1 MSRQPC
7 PLQLSGAHALSAVAL
22 QEQLAVNL
30 ERGLSAGEALERLHR
45 CGANRLTARQER
57 PLWLQFLAQFHTPLL
72 YALLITGMVKALT
85 GSLREAGVIWSV
97 TVINA
102 VIGFVQESRAEHS
115 IEALAQVI
123 RSDLEVLRDG
133 QLQRLEAQSLVPGD
147 VVILSSGDRVPADL
161 RLLQVRNLQL
171 DESSLTGES
180 LPVAKTVHADPA
192 EAPLADRHGMAHA
205 GSFVSAG
212 QGRGVVVAT
221 GDATEQGNLASSLQ
235 QGAGL
240 STPLTRKFSR
250 FSLTILRLVL
260 ALSIVT
266 AVVGLARGRSG
277 AEMFDAA
284 VALAVSAIPEEL
296 PAIVT
301 ITLAIGV
308 RRMAQRNAII
318 RKLPAVEALGSAT
331 VICSDKTGTLTQNR
345 MAVQELYAAG
355 QQLRLEE
362 LWPDGQAAHGS
373 VPDPLQGNRALRELL
388 LAGLL
393 CSDARPSSH
402 EGLVGDPTET
412 ALLAAA
418 QRAGFDHA
426 EAHRQHPR
434 RDALPFEAELQVMA
448 TLHGSERIVVKGSLE
463 AVLPRCRW
471 QCGSDGD
478 RDPLDPGAIQA
489 AVDTMAGQGERV
501 LAFAMGQVKPNQS
514 ALVHD
519 HIESNLTFLGL
530 QGMADPPRPEATRAV
545 AACRAAGIAV
555 KMITGDHIRTA
566 TAIARQMGIGH
577 QPEPVCIDG
586 RGLEALPADALSD
599 VVLDTDVFA
608 RMAPAQKLQLVRS
621 LQGSGHIVAMTGDGV
636 NDAPALRQADIG
648 IAMGAGGTAVARE
661 AAAMVLTD
669 DNFAAIA
676 AAVEEGRGVAL
687 NLHRAMAFC
696 LPVNGGESF
705 TILISALM
713 GLELP
718 ITALQ
723 VLWLNMV
730 NSLTMSLPLAFEPK
744 APGLMAMPPQ
754 QPDRPL
760 LNRPLV
766 QRLLL
771 VSAFSWVVIFATFF
785 WAEAHYGDRSIS
797 RTMAVQ
803 ALVLSRVTYLLSLS
817 EVSQHLPW
825 AWGRLATALWR
836 SPSLMLGLGAAL
848 LLQVLFSQWEPMNTF
863 FTTAPLSLEQWWQC
877 SLAILLMMP
886 VAQAANQLDALV
898 PHHPERTRETSPAA
912 FMRV

>member
-1 MSRQPC
+1 MD
-7 PLQLSGAHALSAVAL
+7 LLLSAAHGL
-22 QEQLAVNL
+22 TAQQLREQLAVDP
-30 ERGLSAGEALERLHR
+30 EQGLSNSEAQRRLR
-45 CGANRLTARQER
+45 DCGANRLSSRRQR
-57 PLWLQFLAQFHTPLL
+57 PLWLQFLLQFHAPLL
-72 YALLITGMVKALT
+72 YALLITGTVKAIT
-85 GSLREAGVIWSV
+85 GSLREALVIWSV

-102 VIGFVQESRAEHS
+102 VIGFVQESRAERS
-115 IEALAQVI
+115 ISALAQVI
-123 RSDLEVLRDG
+123 RSDCEVLREG
-133 QLQRLEAQSLVPGD
+133 QQQRLDAEQLVQGD
-147 VVILSSGDRVPADL
+147 VVLLAAGDRVPADL

-180 LPVAKTVHADPA
+180 LPVVKSIDADPA
-192 EAPLADRHGMAHA
+192 DTPLAERHGMAHA
-205 GSFVSAG
+205 GSFVSTG

-221 GDATEQGNLASSLQ
+221 GDATELGYLASSLQ
-235 QGAGL
+235 QGSGL

-250 FSLTILRLVL
+250 FSLTILRFVL
-260 ALSIVT
+260 ALSILT

-308 RRMAQRNAII
+308 HRMAQRNAII

-355 QQLRLEE
+355 RQLRLEE
-362 LWPDGQAAHGS
+362 LWPDGASADGPT
-373 VPDPLQGNRALRELL
+373 PDPLQDNRALRELL

-393 CSDARPSSH
+393 CSDARPSSQ

-426 EAHRQHPR
+426 EAHREHPR

-448 TLHGSERIVVKGSLE
+448 TLHGSERILVKGSLE

-471 QCGSDGD
+471 QCGSNGE
-478 RDPLDPGAIQA
+478 REALDAVAIQA
-489 AVDTMAGQGERV
+489 AVDTMASQGERV
-501 LAFAMGQVKPNQS
+501 LAFAMGPVEPNQ
-514 ALVHD
+514 AVLGHH

-577 QPEPVCIDG
+577 RPEPVSIDG
-586 RGLEALPADALSD
+586 RALEALPVDALSD
-599 VVLDTDVFA
+599 VVVDTDVFA

-621 LQGSGHIVAMTGDGV
+621 LQASGEIVAMTGDGV

-648 IAMGAGGTAVARE
+648 IAMGEGGTAVARE

-713 GLELP
+713 GLDLP

-754 QPDRPL
+754 RPDRPL

-785 WAEAHYGDRSIS
+785 WAEAHYGDRAVA

-803 ALVLSRVTYLLSLS
+803 ALVLSRISYLFSLS
-817 EVSQHLPW
+817 EVSQQLPW
-825 AWGRLATALWR
+825 SWGRLATALWR
-836 SPSLMLGLGAAL
+836 SPALLLGLGAAL

-863 FTTAPLSLEQWWQC
+863 FGTAPLTLGQWCQC
-877 SLAILLMMP
+877 SLGILLMMP
-886 VAQAANQLDALV
+886 VAHAASQLDPLI
-898 PHHPERTRETSPAA
+898 PSRRGSLHP
-912 FMRV
+912 

>member
-1 MSRQPC
+1 MD
-7 PLQLSGAHALSAVAL
+7 LQLSAAHGLTAQQLR
-22 QEQLAVNL
+22 QQLAVDP
-30 ERGLSAGEALERLHR
+30 ERGLSTSEAQQRLRH
-45 CGANRLTARQER
+45 CGANRLSSRQQR
-57 PLWLQFLAQFHTPLL
+57 PLWLQFLAQFHAPLL
-72 YALLITGMVKALT
+72 YALLITGAVKALT
-85 GSLREAGVIWSV
+85 GSIREAVVIWSV

-102 VIGFVQESRAEHS
+102 VIGFVQESRAERS
-115 IEALAQVI
+115 ISALAAVI
-123 RSDLEVLRDG
+123 RADCEVVRDG
-133 QLQRLEAQSLVPGD
+133 QQQRLDAEQLVPGD
-147 VVILSSGDRVPADL
+147 VVLLTAGDRVPADL

-180 LPVAKTVHADPA
+180 LPVVKSGDADPA
-192 EAPLADRHGMAHA
+192 DALLAERHGMAHA
-205 GSFVSAG
+205 GSFVSTG
-212 QGRGVVVAT
+212 QGRGLVVAT
-221 GDATEQGNLASSLQ
+221 GDATELGHLASSLQ
-235 QGAGL
+235 QGSGL

-250 FSLTILRLVL
+250 FSLTILRIVL
-260 ALSIVT
+260 ALSILT
-266 AVVGLARGRSG
+266 ALVGLARGRSG

-308 RRMAQRNAII
+308 RRMALRNAII

-345 MAVQELYAAG
+345 MAVQELYAGG
-355 QQLRLEE
+355 QHLRLED
-362 LWPDGQAAHGS
+362 LWPDGHSGVGS
-373 VPDPLQGNRALRELL
+373 VADPLQDNRALRELL

-393 CSDARPSSH
+393 CSDARPSSQ

-434 RDALPFEAELQVMA
+434 RDALPFEAERQVMA
-448 TLHGSERIVVKGSLE
+448 TLHGSQRILVKGSLE

-471 QCGSDGD
+471 ACGSDGE
-478 RDPLDPGAIQA
+478 RAPLDPEPIQA
-489 AVDTMAGQGERV
+489 AVNTMAGQGERV
-501 LAFAMGQVKPNQS
+501 LAFAMGPVEPNQE
-514 ALVHD
+514 ALGHH
-519 HIESNLTFLGL
+519 HIETNLTFLGL

-566 TAIARQMGIGH
+566 TAIARQMGIGLR
-577 QPEPVCIDG
+577 PEPVSIDG
-586 RGLEALPADALSD
+586 RALEALPADAWND

-621 LQGSGHIVAMTGDGV
+621 LQTSGHIVAMTGDGV

-648 IAMGAGGTAVARE
+648 IAMGEGGTAVARE

-718 ITALQ
+718 VTALQ

-754 QPDRPL
+754 RPDRPL

-785 WAEAHYGDRSIS
+785 WAEAHYGDRAIS

-803 ALVLSRVTYLLSLS
+803 ALVLSRVSYLLSLS

-825 AWGRLATALWR
+825 SLGRLARALWR
-836 SPSLMLGLGAAL
+836 SPALLLGLGAAL
-848 LLQVLFSQWEPMNTF
+848 LLQVLFSQWMPMNTF
-863 FTTAPLSLEQWWQC
+863 FGTAPLTLEQWWQC
-877 SLAILLMMP
+877 CLGILLMIP
-886 VAQAANQLDALV
+886 VAHAASQLDPLI
-898 PHHPERTRETSPAA
+898 PHRRGSLPPPAA
-912 FMRV
+912 GSV

>member
-1 MSRQPC
+1 ME
-7 PLQLSGAHALSAVAL
+7 LQQCGAHALSAEQL
-22 QEQLAVNL
+22 QERLAVDPAW
-30 ERGLSAGEALERLHR
+30 GLSSGAAQERLRHQ
-45 CGANRLTARQER
+45 GANRLTRLPQR
-57 PLWLQFLAQFHTPLL
+57 PLWLQFLDQFHAPLL
-72 YALLITGMVKALT
+72 YALLITGAVKALT
-85 GSLREAGVIWSV
+85 GSLREAAVIWSV

-102 VIGFVQESRAEHS
+102 VIGFVQESRAERS
-115 IEALAQVI
+115 IGALAQVI
-123 RSDLEVLRDG
+123 RSDIAVLRDG
-133 QLQRLEAQSLVPGD
+133 REQRLEAQHLVPGD
-147 VVILSSGDRVPADL
+147 VVLLTAGDRVPADL

-171 DESSLTGES
+171 DESGLTGES
-180 LPVAKTVHADPA
+180 LPVTKVTAADPA
-192 EAPLADRHGMAHA
+192 DAPLAEHYGMAYA
-205 GSFVSAG
+205 GSFVTTG
-212 QGRGVVVAT
+212 QGRGLVVAT
-221 GDATEQGNLASSLQ
+221 GDATELGDLAASLQ
-235 QGAGL
+235 RGSPL
-240 STPLTRKFSR
+240 STPLTRKFGR
-250 FSLTILRLVL
+250 FSVTVLRFVL
-260 ALSIVT
+260 GLSILT
-266 AVVGLARGRSG
+266 ALVGLARGRSG
-277 AEMFDAA
+277 GEMFDAA

-308 RRMAQRNAII
+308 HRMARRNAII

-355 QQLRLEE
+355 QRLQLEE
-362 LWPDGQAAHGS
+362 LWPDGSPAGLHR
-373 VPDPLQGNRALRELL
+373 PDPFATNRALRELL

-393 CSDARPSSH
+393 CSDARPSRH
-402 EGLVGDPTET
+402 QGLVGDPTET

-426 EAHRQHPR
+426 EAHRRHPR
-434 RDALPFEAELQVMA
+434 RDAIPFEAELQVMA
-448 TLHGSERIVVKGSLE
+448 TLHGSERILVKGSLE

-471 QCGSDGD
+471 QCDSNGEPE
-478 RDPLDPGAIQA
+478 PLDAAAIA
-489 AVDTMAGQGERV
+489 GAVDVMAAQGERV
-501 LAFAMGQVKPNQS
+501 LAFAMGQAHPEQAS
-514 ALVHD
+514 LLHD
-519 HIESNLTFLGL
+519 HIEANLTFLGL

-577 QPEPVCIDG
+577 RPEPVAIDG
-586 RGLEALPADALSD
+586 RGLAALSA
-599 VVLDTDVFA
+599 VQLDAVALQTDVFA

-621 LQGSGHIVAMTGDGV
+621 LQGSGQIVAMTGDGV

-648 IAMGAGGTAVARE
+648 IAMGAGGTAVARD

-705 TILISALM
+705 TILLSALM

-744 APGLMAMPPQ
+744 APGLMTMAPQ

-760 LNRPLV
+760 LNRPLL

-771 VSAFSWVVIFATFF
+771 VSAFSWVVIFALFF
-785 WAEAHYGDRSIS
+785 WAESQTGDRAVA

-803 ALVLSRVTYLLSLS
+803 GLVLSRVAYLISLS
-817 EVSQHLPW
+817 EVAQHLPW
-825 AWGRLATALWR
+825 HWGRLATALWR
-836 SPSLMLGLGAAL
+836 SPPLLLGLAGAL
-848 LLQVLFSQWEPMNTF
+848 LLQVLFSQWGPMNGF
-863 FTTAPLSLEQWWQC
+863 FGTAPLSLQQWLQC
-877 SLAILLMMP
+877 SMPILLMIP
-886 VAQAANQLDALV
+886 VAHRANRLDALV
-898 PHHPERTRETSPAA
+898 PPTPINGSATGCG
-912 FMRV
+912 

>member
-1 MSRQPC
+1 MD
-7 PLQLSGAHALSAVAL
+7 LQLRGAHGRSAPEL
-22 QEQLAVNL
+22 EGLLTVNFKQ
-30 ERGLSAGEALERLHR
+30 GLSTSEAQLRLR
-45 CGANRLTARQER
+45 QCGANRLTASPQR
-57 PLWLQFLAQFHTPLL
+57 PLWLQFLAQFHAPLL
-72 YALLITGMVKALT
+72 YALLITGEVKAFS
-85 GSLREAGVIWSV
+85 GSLGEAAVIWSV

-102 VIGFVQESRAEHS
+102 VIGFVQESRAERS
-115 IEALAQVI
+115 IGALAEVI
-123 RSDLEVLRDG
+123 RCDVEVLRDG
-133 QLQRLEAQSLVPGD
+133 QRQRINPQTLVPGD
-147 VVILSSGDRVPADL
+147 VVLLTAGDRVPADL
-161 RLLQVRNLQL
+161 RLLHVHNLQL

-180 LPVAKTVHADPA
+180 LPVAKAISADPVDALLA
-192 EAPLADRHGMAHA
+192 ERYGMAHA
-205 GSFVSAG
+205 GSFVTTG
-212 QGRGVVVAT
+212 QGRGLVVAT
-221 GDATEQGNLASSLQ
+221 GDATELGDLAASLQ
-235 QGAGL
+235 QGAAL
-240 STPLTRKFSR
+240 STPLTRKFAR
-250 FSLTILRLVL
+250 FSVSVL
-260 ALSIVT
+260 KFVLGLSILT
-266 AVVGLARGRSG
+266 SLVGLARGRSG
-277 AEMFDAA
+277 GEMFDAA

-308 RRMAQRNAII
+308 HRMARRNAII

-355 QQLRLEE
+355 QRLQLEE
-362 LWPDGQAAHGS
+362 LWPDGSSNGA
-373 VPDPLQGNRALRELL
+373 VVIDPFESNRALRELL

-393 CSDARPSSH
+393 CSDARPSKH

-418 QRAGFDHA
+418 QRAGFDHV
-426 EAHRQHPR
+426 EAHRRHPR

-448 TLHGSERIVVKGSLE
+448 TLHGSERILVKGSLE
-463 AVLPRCRW
+463 AVLRRCRW
-471 QCGSDGD
+471 QCGGNGD
-478 RDPLDPGAIQA
+478 REPLDPSAIHA
-489 AVDTMAGQGERV
+489 AEEAMASQGERV
-501 LAFAMGQVKPNQS
+501 LAFAMGQAQPQQVT
-514 ALVHD
+514 LVHD
-519 HIESNLTFLGL
+519 HIESNLTFLGR

-577 QPEPVCIDG
+577 RPEPIAIDG
-586 RGLEALPADALSD
+586 RDLEALPADALGD

-621 LQGSGHIVAMTGDGV
+621 LQASGQIVAMTGDGV

-754 QPDRPL
+754 RSDLPL
-760 LNRPLV
+760 LNRPLLR
-766 QRLLL
+766 RLLL
-771 VSAFSWVVIFATFF
+771 VSAFSWVVIFAMFF
-785 WAEAHYGDRSIS
+785 WAEGHYGDRAIA

-803 ALVLSRVTYLLSLS
+803 ALVLSRVAYLISLS
-817 EVSQHLPW
+817 EVAHDLPW
-825 AWGRLATALWR
+825 RWGKLLAALWR
-836 SPSLMLGLGAAL
+836 TPALLLGLGCAL
-848 LLQVLFSQWEPMNTF
+848 LLQVLSGDPADDPGGPRREPAGRLGSSNANERFNSALTVAIEGTATSSHQPSPSQRG
-863 FTTAPLSLEQWWQC
+863 QC
-877 SLAILLMMP
+877 P
-886 VAQAANQLDALV
+886 
-898 PHHPERTRETSPAA
+898 P
-912 FMRV
+912 

>member
-1 MSRQPC
+1 MSRQPP
-7 PLQLSGAHALSAVAL
+7 PLQLSGAHALSSVAL

-57 PLWLQFLAQFHTPLL
+57 PLWQQFLAQFHAPLL
-72 YALLITGMVKALT
+72 YALLITGTVKALT

-102 VIGFVQESRAEHS
+102 VIGFVQESRAERS
-115 IEALAQVI
+115 IGALAQVI
-123 RSDLEVLRDG
+123 RSENEVLRDG
-133 QLQRLEAQSLVPGD
+133 QLQRLEAQDLVPGD

-161 RLLQVRNLQL
+161 RLLAVRNLQV

-180 LPVAKTVHADPA
+180 LPIAKTTQPDPA
-192 EAPLADRHGMAHA
+192 EAPLADRQGMAHA
-205 GSFVSAG
+205 GSFVSTG
-212 QGRGVVVAT
+212 QARGVVVAT
-221 GDATEQGNLASSLQ
+221 GDATELGNLACSLQ
-235 QGAGL
+235 QGAPL
-240 STPLTRKFSR
+240 STPLIRKFSR

-260 ALSIVT
+260 GLSIVT

-355 QQLRLEE
+355 QRLRLEA

-373 VPDPLQGNRALRELL
+373 APDPLQSNKALRELL

-393 CSDARPSSH
+393 CSDARPSDVH

-463 AVLPRCRW
+463 GVLPRCRW
-471 QCGSDGD
+471 QCGSDGE
-478 RDPLDPGAIQA
+478 RAPLDPDAIRA

-501 LAFAMGQVKPNQS
+501 LAFAMGQVPPNQS
-514 ALVHD
+514 ALVHH

-530 QGMADPPRPEATRAV
+530 QGMADPPRPEATQAV

-566 TAIARQMGIGH
+566 TAIARQMGIG
-577 QPEPVCIDG
+577 QRPAPVCIDG
-586 RGLEALPADALSD
+586 RGLEAVAADALSD

-621 LQGSGHIVAMTGDGV
+621 LQASGQIVAMTGDGV

-713 GLELP
+713 GLVLP

-744 APGLMAMPPQ
+744 ACGLMAMPPQ
-754 QPDRPL
+754 RPDRPL

-785 WAEAHYGDRSIS
+785 WAEARYGDRSIS

-836 SPSLMLGLGAAL
+836 SPALMLGLGAAL

-863 FTTAPLSLEQWWQC
+863 FGTAPLSLAQWWQC
-877 SLAILLMMP
+877 SLAIPLMIP
-886 VAQAANQLDALV
+886 VARAANRIDSLV
-898 PHHPERTRETSPAA
+898 PIVAGMPWNKVT
-912 FMRV
+912 V

>member
-1 MSRQPC
+1 MD
-7 PLQLSGAHALSAVAL
+7 LQLRGAHVLTIEQL
-22 QEQLAVNL
+22 QERLAVDPA
-30 ERGLSAGEALERLHR
+30 RGLSSGEAEERLRHL
-45 CGANRLTARQER
+45 GSNRLTHRPQR
-57 PLWLQFLAQFHTPLL
+57 PLWLQFLAQFHAPLL
-72 YALLITGMVKALT
+72 YALLITGAVKALT
-85 GSLREAGVIWSV
+85 GSLREAAVIWSV

-102 VIGFVQESRAEHS
+102 VIGFVQENRAERS
-115 IEALAQVI
+115 IGALALEI
-123 RSDLEVLRDG
+123 RSDSDVLRDG
-133 QLQRLEAQSLVPGD
+133 RPQRLDAQQLVPGD
-147 VVILSSGDRVPADL
+147 VVLLSAGDQVPADL

-171 DESSLTGES
+171 DQSSLTGES
-180 LPVAKTVHADPA
+180 LPVAKAIAADPA
-192 EAPLADRHGMAHA
+192 DAPLAERYGMAYA
-205 GSFVSAG
+205 GTFVTTG
-212 QGRGVVVAT
+212 QGRGLVVAT
-221 GDATEQGNLASSLQ
+221 GDATELGDLAASLQ
-235 QGAGL
+235 RGSPL
-240 STPLTRKFSR
+240 STPLTCKFGR
-250 FSLTILRLVL
+250 FSITVLRFVL
-260 ALSIVT
+260 GLSILT
-266 AVVGLARGRSG
+266 ALVGLARGRSG

-308 RRMAQRNAII
+308 HRMARRHAII

-355 QQLRLEE
+355 QRLQLEE
-362 LWPDGQAAHGS
+362 LWPDGSPAGLQL
-373 VPDPLQGNRALRELL
+373 PDPLATNRALRELL

-393 CSDARPSSH
+393 CSDARPSRH

-426 EAHRQHPR
+426 EAHRRHPR

-448 TLHGSERIVVKGSLE
+448 TLHGSERILVKGSLE

-471 QCGSDGD
+471 QCDSNGEPE
-478 RDPLDPGAIQA
+478 PLDGAAIA
-489 AVDTMAGQGERV
+489 AALDSMAGQGERV
-501 LAFAMGQVKPNQS
+501 LAFAMGQAQPEQAS
-514 ALVHD
+514 LRHD
-519 HIESNLTFLGL
+519 HIEANLSFLGL

-545 AACRAAGIAV
+545 AACRAAGITV

-577 QPEPVCIDG
+577 QPEPLSIDG
-586 RGLEALPADALSD
+586 RGLAALPADQLDAVALQ
-599 VVLDTDVFA
+599 TDVFA

-621 LQGSGHIVAMTGDGV
+621 LQGSGQIVAMTGDGV

-648 IAMGAGGTAVARE
+648 IAMGAGGTAVARD

-705 TILISALM
+705 TILLSALM

-744 APGLMAMPPQ
+744 APGLMTVSPQ
-754 QPDRPL
+754 RPDRPL
-760 LNRPLV
+760 LNRPLL

-771 VSAFSWVVIFATFF
+771 VSAFSWVVIFGMFF
-785 WAEAHYGDRSIS
+785 WAETQTGDRAIA

-803 ALVLSRVTYLLSLS
+803 TLVLSRVAYLISLS

-825 AWGRLATALWR
+825 NWGRLATALWR
-836 SPSLMLGLGAAL
+836 SPPLLLGLVGAL
-848 LLQVLFSQWEPMNTF
+848 LLQVLFSQWGPMNGF
-863 FTTAPLSLEQWWQC
+863 FGTAPLTVQQWLLC
-877 SLAILLMMP
+877 SLAIVFMIP
-886 VAQAANQLDALV
+886 IAHVANRLDPLV
-898 PHHPERTRETSPAA
+898 PPNPQIGSPA
-912 FMRV
+912 R